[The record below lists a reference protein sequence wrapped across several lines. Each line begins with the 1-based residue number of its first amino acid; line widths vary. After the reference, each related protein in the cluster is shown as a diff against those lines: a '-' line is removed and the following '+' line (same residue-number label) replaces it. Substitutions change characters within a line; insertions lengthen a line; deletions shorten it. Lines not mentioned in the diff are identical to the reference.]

1 LLELIRKFLM
11 NKYNP
16 FEKILI
22 YFGIFVFMT
31 FILLP
36 FIEMFYASLR
46 PLDHLFRSPY
56 QFYSDDLS
64 FWAYQEMW
72 NTVPMLGRYIFNSFF
87 LASCVAILTLIF
99 VIPAAYAY
107 ARFKFPAKNTS
118 LYILLAINMFSGA
131 VILIPLYKLLRTLGL
146 LNSYQSMIIPGV
158 AFLIP
163 TAIWL
168 LKSYFEKIP
177 IDLEEAAFVDG
188 ASRVQILRHI
198 IAPLSTPGLVVV
210 GIYAFIGAYAQ
221 QFLFAITFNQ
231 KKEYM
236 PIPTGLYE
244 FIGYQSVKWN
254 EMMAAALVGML
265 PVLLLFVFLQKY
277 IVEGLTAGAVKN

>member
-1 LLELIRKFLM
+1 M
-11 NKYNP
+11 NNYSF
-16 FEKILI
+16 FEKVFLYIGILI
-22 YFGIFVFMT
+22 FMT

-36 FIEMFYASLR
+36 FAEMFYASLR

-56 QFYSDDLS
+56 QFFSDDLS
-64 FWAYQEMW
+64 FWAYGEMW
-72 NTVPMLGRYIFNSFF
+72 NTVPLLGRYIFNSFF
-87 LASCVAILTLIF
+87 LASCVAILTLFF
-99 VIPAAYAY
+99 VIPAAYSY
-107 ARFKFPAKNTS
+107 ARFNFPAKNSS
-118 LYILLAINMFSGA
+118 LYLLLAINMFSGA
-131 VILIPLYKLLRTLGL
+131 VLLIPLYKLLRTLGL
-146 LNSYQSMIIPGV
+146 LNSYQAMIVPGV

-163 TAIWL
+163 TSIWL

-221 QFLFAITFNQ
+221 QFLFAITFNS
-231 KKEYM
+231 KKEFM
-236 PIPTGLYE
+236 PIPAGLYE
-244 FIGYQSVKWN
+244 FIGYQTIKWN
-254 EMMAAALVGML
+254 EMMAASLVGIA
-265 PVLLLFVFLQKY
+265 PVLIIFVFLQRY

>member
-1 LLELIRKFLM
+1 MDRYTFYEKF
-11 NKYNP
+11 
-16 FEKILI
+16 FI
-22 YFGIFVFMT
+22 YLAIFIFMT

-36 FIEMFYASLR
+36 FVEMFYASLR

-64 FWAYQEMW
+64 FWAYSEMW

-87 LASCVAILTLIF
+87 LASSVAILTLLF
-99 VIPAAYAY
+99 VIPAAYSY
-107 ARFKFPAKNTS
+107 ARFNFPFKNSS

-131 VILIPLYKLLRTLGL
+131 VLLIPLYKVLRTFGL
-146 LNSYQSMIIPGV
+146 LNTYQAMIVPGV

-177 IDLEEAAFVDG
+177 VDLEEAAFVDG

-236 PIPTGLYE
+236 PIPSGLYE

-254 EMMAAALVGML
+254 EMMAASLVGIA
-265 PVLLLFVFLQKY
+265 PVLILFIFLQKY

>member
-1 LLELIRKFLM
+1 MDKFTYFQKLLM
-11 NKYNP
+11 YSA
-16 FEKILI
+16 
-22 YFGIFVFMT
+22 IFVFMT

-36 FIEMFYASLR
+36 FVEMFYASLR

-64 FWAYQEMW
+64 FWAYREMW

-87 LASCVAILTLIF
+87 LASSVAILTLLF
-99 VIPAAYAY
+99 VIPAAYSY
-107 ARFKFPAKNTS
+107 ARFNFPFKNSS

-131 VILIPLYKLLRTLGL
+131 VLLIPLYKVLRTFGL
-146 LNSYQSMIIPGV
+146 LNTYQAMIVPGV

-177 IDLEEAAFVDG
+177 VDLEEAAFVDG

-236 PIPTGLYE
+236 PIPSGLYE
-244 FIGYQSVKWN
+244 FIGYTTVKWN
-254 EMMAAALVGML
+254 EMMAASLVGIA
-265 PVLLLFVFLQKY
+265 PVLIVFLFLQKY
-277 IVEGLTAGAVKN
+277 IVEGLTSGAVKN

>member
-1 LLELIRKFLM
+1 M

-22 YFGIFVFMT
+22 YFGIFAFMT

-64 FWAYQEMW
+64 FWAYREMW

-210 GIYAFIGAYAQ
+210 GIYAFIGSYAQ

-236 PIPTGLYE
+236 PIPSGLYE
-244 FIGYQSVKWN
+244 FIGYTTVKWN
-254 EMMAAALVGML
+254 EMMAASLVGIA
-265 PVLLLFVFLQKY
+265 PVLIIFLFLQKY
-277 IVEGLTAGAVKN
+277 IVAGLTSGAVKN

>member
-1 LLELIRKFLM
+1 M
-11 NKYNP
+11 NKYNT

-22 YFGIFVFMT
+22 YSGILVFMT

-36 FIEMFYASLR
+36 FVEMFYASLR

-64 FWAYQEMW
+64 FWAYREMW

-87 LASCVAILTLIF
+87 LASSVAIITLIF
-99 VIPAAYAY
+99 VIPAAYSY

-131 VILIPLYKLLRTLGL
+131 VLLIPLYKVLRTFGL
-146 LNSYQSMIIPGV
+146 LNSYQAMIVPGV

-163 TAIWL
+163 TSIWL

-236 PIPTGLYE
+236 PIPSGLYE

-254 EMMAAALVGML
+254 EMMAASLVGIA
-265 PVLLLFVFLQKY
+265 PVLLVFIFLQKY

>member
-1 LLELIRKFLM
+1 M

-36 FIEMFYASLR
+36 FVEMFYASLR

-64 FWAYQEMW
+64 FWAYREMW

-210 GIYAFIGAYAQ
+210 GIYAFIGSYAQ

>member
-1 LLELIRKFLM
+1 MDKFTYFQKLLM
-11 NKYNP
+11 YSA
-16 FEKILI
+16 
-22 YFGIFVFMT
+22 IFVFMT

-36 FIEMFYASLR
+36 FVEMFYASLR

-64 FWAYQEMW
+64 FWAYREMW
-72 NTVPMLGRYIFNSFF
+72 NTVPMLGRYSFNSFF
-87 LASCVAILTLIF
+87 LASSVAILTLLF
-99 VIPAAYAY
+99 VIPAAYSY
-107 ARFKFPAKNTS
+107 ARFNFPFKNSS

-131 VILIPLYKLLRTLGL
+131 VLLIPLYKVLRTFGL
-146 LNSYQSMIIPGV
+146 LNSYQAMIVPGV

-163 TAIWL
+163 TSIWL

-177 IDLEEAAFVDG
+177 VDLEEAAFVDG

-231 KKEYM
+231 KKEFM
-236 PIPTGLYE
+236 PIPSGLYE

-254 EMMAAALVGML
+254 EMMAASLVGIA
-265 PVLLLFVFLQKY
+265 PVLILFIFLQKY

>member
-1 LLELIRKFLM
+1 M

-16 FEKILI
+16 FEKVFI

-36 FIEMFYASLR
+36 FVEMFYASLR

-64 FWAYQEMW
+64 FWAYREMW
-72 NTVPMLGRYIFNSFF
+72 NTVPMLPRYIFNSFF

-107 ARFKFPAKNTS
+107 ARFKFPAKNMS

-210 GIYAFIGAYAQ
+210 GNYAFIGAYAQ

>member
-1 LLELIRKFLM
+1 MDKFTLVQ
-11 NKYNP
+11 KIFLYTA
-16 FEKILI
+16 ILI
-22 YFGIFVFMT
+22 FMI

-36 FIEMFYASLR
+36 FVEMFYASLR

-64 FWAYQEMW
+64 FWAYREMW

-87 LASCVAILTLIF
+87 LATSVAILTLLF
-99 VIPAAYAY
+99 VIPAAYSY
-107 ARFKFPAKNTS
+107 ARFNFPFKISS

-131 VILIPLYKLLRTLGL
+131 VLLIPLYKVLRTFGL
-146 LNSYQSMIIPGV
+146 LNSYQAMIVPGV

-177 IDLEEAAFVDG
+177 VDLEEAAFVDG

-210 GIYAFIGAYAQ
+210 GIYSFIGAYAQ

-231 KKEYM
+231 KKEFM
-236 PIPTGLYE
+236 PIPSGLYE

-254 EMMAAALVGML
+254 EMMAASLVGIA
-265 PVLLLFVFLQKY
+265 PVLILFIFLQRY

>member
-1 LLELIRKFLM
+1 M

-221 QFLFAITFNQ
+221 QYLFAITFNQ

>member
-1 LLELIRKFLM
+1 LD
-11 NKYNP
+11 KYKLY
-16 FEKILI
+16 EKIILYFSITVFLI
-22 YFGIFVFMT
+22 

-36 FIEMFYASLR
+36 FVEMFYASLR

-64 FWAYQEMW
+64 FWAYREMW

-87 LASCVAILTLIF
+87 LASSVAILTLLF
-99 VIPAAYAY
+99 VIPAAYSY
-107 ARFKFPAKNTS
+107 ARFNFPFKNSS

-131 VILIPLYKLLRTLGL
+131 VLLIPLYKVLRTFGL
-146 LNSYQSMIIPGV
+146 LNSYQAMIVPGV

-163 TAIWL
+163 TSIWL

-177 IDLEEAAFVDG
+177 VDLEEAAFVDG

-236 PIPTGLYE
+236 PIPSGLYE

-254 EMMAAALVGML
+254 EMMAASLVGIA
-265 PVLLLFVFLQKY
+265 PVLILFIFLQKY

>member
-1 LLELIRKFLM
+1 M

-36 FIEMFYASLR
+36 FVEMFYASLR

-64 FWAYQEMW
+64 FWAYREMW

>member
-1 LLELIRKFLM
+1 MDKFTFLQKLLM
-11 NKYNP
+11 YSA
-16 FEKILI
+16 
-22 YFGIFVFMT
+22 IFVFMT

-36 FIEMFYASLR
+36 FVEMFYASLR

-64 FWAYQEMW
+64 FWAYREMW

-87 LASCVAILTLIF
+87 LASLVAILTLLF
-99 VIPAAYAY
+99 VIPAAYSY
-107 ARFKFPAKNTS
+107 ARFNFPFKNSS

-131 VILIPLYKLLRTLGL
+131 VLLIPLYKVLRTFGL
-146 LNSYQSMIIPGV
+146 LNSYQAMIVPGV

-163 TAIWL
+163 TSIWL

-188 ASRVQILRHI
+188 ASRIQILRHI
-198 IAPLSTPGLVVV
+198 ITPLSTPGLVVV
-210 GIYAFIGAYAQ
+210 SLYIFIGAYAQ
-221 QFLFAITFNQ
+221 QFLFAITFNS

-236 PIPTGLYE
+236 PIPAGLYE
-244 FIGYQSVKWN
+244 FVGYQTIKWN
-254 EMMAAALVGML
+254 EMMAASLVGIA
-265 PVLLLFVFLQKY
+265 PVLIIFIFLQKY
-277 IVEGLTAGAVKN
+277 LVEGLTAGAVKN

>member
-1 LLELIRKFLM
+1 M
-11 NKYNP
+11 DKYNL

-22 YFGIFVFMT
+22 YSGILVFMT

-36 FIEMFYASLR
+36 FVEMFYASLR

-64 FWAYQEMW
+64 FWAYREMW

-87 LASCVAILTLIF
+87 LASCVAILTLLF

-118 LYILLAINMFSGA
+118 LYLLLAINMFSGA

-163 TAIWL
+163 TSIWL

-231 KKEYM
+231 KKEFM

-265 PVLLLFVFLQKY
+265 PVLLLFIFLQKY

>member
-1 LLELIRKFLM
+1 M
-11 NKYNP
+11 NKYTIL
-16 FEKILI
+16 EKFFIYSGIL
-22 YFGIFVFMT
+22 VFMT

-36 FIEMFYASLR
+36 FVEMFYASLR

-64 FWAYQEMW
+64 FWAYSEMW
-72 NTVPMLGRYIFNSFF
+72 KTVPMLGRYIFNSFF
-87 LASCVAILTLIF
+87 LATVTSLLTLLF
-99 VIPAAYAY
+99 VIPAAYSY

-118 LYILLAINMFSGA
+118 LYLLLAINMFSGA
-131 VILIPLYKLLRTLGL
+131 VLLIPLYKLLRTFGL
-146 LNSYQSMIIPGV
+146 LNTYQAMIVPGV

-163 TAIWL
+163 TSIWL

-177 IDLEEAAFVDG
+177 VDLEEAAFVDG

-236 PIPTGLYE
+236 PIPSGLYE

-254 EMMAAALVGML
+254 EMMAASLVGIA
-265 PVLLLFVFLQKY
+265 PVLILFIFLQRY

>member
-1 LLELIRKFLM
+1 M

-64 FWAYQEMW
+64 FWAYREMW

-118 LYILLAINMFSGA
+118 LYVLLAINMFSGA

-198 IAPLSTPGLVVV
+198 IAPLSTP
-210 GIYAFIGAYAQ
+210 
-221 QFLFAITFNQ
+221 
-231 KKEYM
+231 
-236 PIPTGLYE
+236 
-244 FIGYQSVKWN
+244 
-254 EMMAAALVGML
+254 
-265 PVLLLFVFLQKY
+265 
-277 IVEGLTAGAVKN
+277 

>member
-1 LLELIRKFLM
+1 M

-22 YFGIFVFMT
+22 YSGILVFMT

-36 FIEMFYASLR
+36 FVEMFYASLR

-64 FWAYQEMW
+64 FWAYREMW

-87 LASCVAILTLIF
+87 LASSVAIITLIF
-99 VIPAAYAY
+99 VIPAAYSY

-131 VILIPLYKLLRTLGL
+131 VLLIPLYKVLRTFGL
-146 LNSYQSMIIPGV
+146 LNSYQAMIVPGV

-210 GIYAFIGAYAQ
+210 GIYAFIGSYAQ

-236 PIPTGLYE
+236 PIPSGLYE
-244 FIGYQSVKWN
+244 FIGYTTVKWN
-254 EMMAAALVGML
+254 EMMAASLVGIA
-265 PVLLLFVFLQKY
+265 PVLIIFLFLQKY
-277 IVEGLTAGAVKN
+277 IVAGLTSGAVKN

>member
-1 LLELIRKFLM
+1 M

-64 FWAYQEMW
+64 FWAYREMW

-118 LYILLAINMFSGA
+118 LYVLLAINMFSGA

-277 IVEGLTAGAVKN
+277 IVEGPTAGAVKN

>member
-1 LLELIRKFLM
+1 M

-36 FIEMFYASLR
+36 FVEMFYASLR

-64 FWAYQEMW
+64 FWAYREMW

-118 LYILLAINMFSGA
+118 LYLLLAINMFSGA

-163 TAIWL
+163 TSIWL

-188 ASRVQILRHI
+188 ASRIQILRHI

-265 PVLLLFVFLQKY
+265 PVLLLFIFLQKY

>member
-1 LLELIRKFLM
+1 M

-36 FIEMFYASLR
+36 FVEMFYASLR

-64 FWAYQEMW
+64 FWAYREMW

-107 ARFKFPAKNTS
+107 ARFKFPAKNMS

-265 PVLLLFVFLQKY
+265 PVLLLFIFLQKY